1 MSATISTVYAIDFL
15 GELLMGTM
23 LICNVWRLRG
33 HTDEDRLLRTMVACA
48 MVGCLM
54 DAVSFTFDGTPG
66 IIARL
71 LVVTS
76 NTFLHA
82 AETVTCC
89 CWALFIHV
97 HMRGSV
103 APKARRLVAAPAA
116 AYLVVLFANL
126 FTPLVFNVDSAN
138 VYSRLPLSVLGMAVS
153 YGYFA
158 YALVFYLHMRHSTRG
173 LRFFP
178 GWALL
183 IPVAV
188 GGSVQLAFPQM
199 PLFWA
204 AVCVGI
210 AATITSLQN
219 EDIYRDRL
227 TGLYNRTFLEY
238 VSERKVKQGDAGMT
252 GVMIDLNGFKS
263 VNDRFGHTVGDQA
276 LVDAAHV
283 LRTSVGDIG
292 MTARYAGDEFVVL
305 LNTNDEAVVDRTLAK
320 VRENVRK
327 FNESGGRPYRLSMA
341 MGCCPVVPGTV
352 AVSEFISD
360 IDRAMYE
367 DKRRYYEAHPEASR
381 RASDRDEGAA
391 GRISAALAG

>member
-1 MSATISTVYAIDFL
+1 M
-15 GELLMGTM
+15 
-23 LICNVWRLRG
+23 
-33 HTDEDRLLRTMVACA
+33 
-48 MVGCLM
+48 
-54 DAVSFTFDGTPG
+54 
-66 IIARL
+66 
-71 LVVTS
+71 
-76 NTFLHA
+76 
-82 AETVTCC
+82 
-89 CWALFIHV
+89 
-97 HMRGSV
+97 
-103 APKARRLVAAPAA
+103 
-116 AYLVVLFANL
+116 
-126 FTPLVFNVDSAN
+126 FNVDSAN

-183 IPVAV
+183 VPVAV
-188 GGSVQLAFPQM
+188 GGSVQLAFSQL

-252 GVMIDLNGFKS
+252 GIMIDLNGFKS
-263 VNDRFGHTVGDQA
+263 VNDRFGHT
-276 LVDAAHV
+276 
-283 LRTSVGDIG
+283 VGDIG

-305 LNTNDEAVVDRTLAK
+305 LNTNDEAVVDRTLVK

-352 AVSEFISD
+352 AVSEFISE

>member
-23 LICNVWRLRG
+23 MICNVWRLRG
-33 HTDEDRLLRTMVACA
+33 RTDEDCLLRTMVVCA

-54 DAVSFTFDGTPG
+54 DAASFTFDGAPG
-66 IIARL
+66 GAAHV
-71 LVVTS
+71 LVVAS

-82 AETVTCC
+82 AEIITCC
-89 CWALFIHV
+89 CWALFIHI

-103 APKARRLVAAPAA
+103 APTAYRLIAAPAA
-116 AYLVVLFANL
+116 AYLAVLFANL
-126 FTPLVFNVDSAN
+126 FTPLVFVVDGSNA
-138 VYSRLPLSVLGMAVS
+138 YSRLPLSNLGVAVS

-158 YALVFYLHMRHSTRG
+158 YALVFYLHMRRSTRG

-183 IPVAV
+183 VPVAV
-188 GGSVQLAFPQM
+188 GGSVQFAFPQM

-204 AVCVGI
+204 SVCVGI

-238 VSERKVKQGDAGMT
+238 VSERKVKRNDGEMT
-252 GVMIDLNGFKS
+252 GVMIDLNGFKAI
-263 VNDRFGHTVGDQA
+263 NDRFGHTVGDQA
-276 LVDAAHV
+276 LVDAAHL

-305 LNTNDEAVVDRTLAK
+305 LNTNDEAVVDRTLARI
-320 VRENVRK
+320 RESVRK
-327 FNESGGRPYRLSMA
+327 FDESGARPYQLSMA

-352 AVSEFISD
+352 AVDDFISE

-367 DKRRYYEAHPEASR
+367 DKRRYYEAHPEADR
-381 RASDRDEGAA
+381 RASDCGEGAVA
-391 GRISAALAG
+391 KASAAFAG